1 MNQSCYT
8 RLTLIMWLIL
18 MSVSFSPGAF
28 AQKREIK
35 TLDEL
40 LEVLRPMAY
49 QTKSD
54 SVGIVG
60 DVLIAED
67 GISVDRSI
75 PVAVKASLKGGPLYR
90 AADYE
95 GAILDI
101 GPDGD
106 LTLANTIAGLK
117 LNNAFGR
124 NLACS
129 ADRATLLYLN
139 NSCAAR
145 R

>member
-95 GAILDI
+95 GAICYDDPDLGIDWKLPLKDI
-101 GPDGD
+101 ILSEKDKKHPRLRD
-106 LTLANTIAGLK
+106 AV
-117 LNNAFGR
+117 
-124 NLACS
+124 
-129 ADRATLLYLN
+129 LL
-139 NSCAAR
+139 
-145 R
+145 

>member
-1 MNQSCYT
+1 MLMNQSCYT

-90 AADYE
+90 
-95 GAILDI
+95 
-101 GPDGD
+101 GD
-106 LTLANTIAGLK
+106 
-117 LNNAFGR
+117 FG
-124 NLACS
+124 
-129 ADRATLLYLN
+129 YW
-139 NSCAAR
+139 AR
-145 R
+145 RRSDACEYD

>member
-1 MNQSCYT
+1 MLMNQSCYT

-67 GISVDRSI
+67 GISVDRPI
-75 PVAVKASLKGGPLYR
+75 PVAVKASLKGGRYIGRRIMKGRFWILGPT
-90 AADYE
+90 
-95 GAILDI
+95 AI
-101 GPDGD
+101 
-106 LTLANTIAGLK
+106 
-117 LNNAFGR
+117 
-124 NLACS
+124 
-129 ADRATLLYLN
+129 
-139 NSCAAR
+139 
-145 R
+145 